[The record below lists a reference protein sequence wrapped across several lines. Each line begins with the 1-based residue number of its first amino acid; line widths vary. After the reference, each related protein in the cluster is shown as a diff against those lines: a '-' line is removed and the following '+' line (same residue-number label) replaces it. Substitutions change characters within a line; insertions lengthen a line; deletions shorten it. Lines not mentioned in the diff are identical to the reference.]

1 MGTNRADD
9 SRDGFD
15 VDQWLEAV
23 DLPGELAE
31 PGTEVSRLSG
41 GQAQR
46 LAVARTL
53 ASGQRIVFLDEP
65 SVGLDPLRV
74 VGLADLI
81 RRQCIAGGVA
91 MLVVTHDIQFACHVA
106 DRLMFLDPEQRS
118 LVPVLEGE
126 WPGPLESPDSPTSL
140 EWRGR
145 VERAVYT
152 LLDKKAEDDSPAATG
167 GKMWRML
174 RSGLGAFLGSFL
186 VPTLSLLSI
195 PSVMLRYL
203 KDVKTVFARVL
214 WNAVVRPLPFYAI
227 VSVLLGYTILY
238 VIGRAMP
245 EGLRVSK
252 AVELVGGSYILAL
265 TPPICAF
272 LFVATSG
279 SAINAWLGS
288 MGLTRQISA
297 LEALGIS
304 REKYLWVPGWIGMTL
319 AF

>member
-1 MGTNRADD
+1 
-9 SRDGFD
+9 
-15 VDQWLEAV
+15 
-23 DLPGELAE
+23 
-31 PGTEVSRLSG
+31 
-41 GQAQR
+41 
-46 LAVARTL
+46 
-53 ASGQRIVFLDEP
+53 
-65 SVGLDPLRV
+65 
-74 VGLADLI
+74 
-81 RRQCIAGGVA
+81 
-91 MLVVTHDIQFACHVA
+91 
-106 DRLMFLDPEQRS
+106 
-118 LVPVLEGE
+118 
-126 WPGPLESPDSPTSL
+126 
-140 EWRGR
+140 
-145 VERAVYT
+145 
-152 LLDKKAEDDSPAATG
+152 
-167 GKMWRML
+167 ML

-319 AF
+319 AFLVVAVIFAGGMLAGGAWQSYQSGLANPWPILLGDIVDPEPGRRVLRTRAAWLIGVYAVGIAADVVYRGTQRKDRADDVTRGMTGSVVACTLWVVSLELITALFVFPR